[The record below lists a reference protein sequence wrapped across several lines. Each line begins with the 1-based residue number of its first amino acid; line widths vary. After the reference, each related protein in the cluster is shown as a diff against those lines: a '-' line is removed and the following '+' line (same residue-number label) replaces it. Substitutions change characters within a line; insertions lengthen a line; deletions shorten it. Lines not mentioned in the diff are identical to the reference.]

1 MGKVPIRLKEIT
13 YVLSPFEQSVM
24 SGLTK
29 DLGHKAAH
37 HVANVSSRQRELGRG
52 RGGAALAAAG
62 SRQFAFLEQPP
73 QHACRVQWRCRQWL
87 AVGGGAHTALLCV
100 SCPPQL
106 RDAVLFAVAPIV
118 GIA

>member
-13 YVLSPFEQSVM
+13 YVLSPFEQTVM

-37 HVANVSSRQRELGRG
+37 HVANVSSRGQQGQQRGNGQEQQGAGACLP
-52 RGGAALAAAG
+52 GAAAPRRAVPAG
-62 SRQFAFLEQPP
+62 RS
-73 QHACRVQWRCRQWL
+73 
-87 AVGGGAHTALLCV
+87 GGFCIDWPWEVALMLRYCV
-100 SCPPQL
+100 VRAPLQL

>member
-37 HVANVSSRQRELGRG
+37 HVANVSTS
-52 RGGAALAAAG
+52 
-62 SRQFAFLEQPP
+62 SS
-73 QHACRVQWRCRQWL
+73 
-87 AVGGGAHTALLCV
+87 GGGAGFASCLLACQEQV
-100 SCPPQL
+100 WRSLP
-106 RDAVLFAVAPIV
+106 V
-118 GIA
+118 GVKWRR